1 MHGSSPFSNPA
12 GASSGFSSDVFSER
26 IYMQDDYRL
35 SSYNDHSYR
44 SSFRAVI
51 ISKSSIHLLF
61 RLHHQDIR
69 CMKNAYYNNS
79 K

>member
-51 ISKSSIHLLF
+51 ISKSSIIYF
-61 RLHHQDIR
+61 SIASPDIR